1 MQYALKQRAKR
12 ADVRWAYRQSILVMV
27 GNVTIMWA
35 GVERILDELIAHWQH
50 SATDLTKAHP
60 RGLSKKLE
68 YLKDMQR
75 DPRIS
80 EPVREFLRYTRIEA
94 KRLGN
99 ERHEI
104 IHGLLNQQGTTTNWR
119 TQRVIY
125 EGPYARL
132 THRKF
137 SNDELQR
144 ISREIFSF
152 SSFLSP
158 RVWVLTGGD
167 PARFPSSDD
176 LQQALRELGYG

>member
-1 MQYALKQRAKR
+1 MSFPPIQRLLRRVPALRWCAMQYALKQRAKR

-125 EGPYARL
+125 EGAICPPNA
-132 THRKF
+132 
-137 SNDELQR
+137 SEVQQR
-144 ISREIFSF
+144 RAATDQSRN
-152 SSFLSP
+152 L
-158 RVWVLTGGD
+158 
-167 PARFPSSDD
+167 
-176 LQQALRELGYG
+176 